1 MRFNLNMDKTTHFI
15 IYIIYRHSRAET
27 LSIDQGREK
36 NKGNFKVEGR
46 HVIRTLGKRRGFP
59 EAATSHF
66 IMAICNDVLKNYI
79 DLTWLNYAN
88 QKTKCL

>member
-36 NKGNFKVEGR
+36 NKGNLR
-46 HVIRTLGKRRGFP
+46 SRRQVIRTLGKRRGFP

-66 IMAICNDVLKNYI
+66 IIAICNDVLKN
-79 DLTWLNYAN
+79 
-88 QKTKCL
+88 